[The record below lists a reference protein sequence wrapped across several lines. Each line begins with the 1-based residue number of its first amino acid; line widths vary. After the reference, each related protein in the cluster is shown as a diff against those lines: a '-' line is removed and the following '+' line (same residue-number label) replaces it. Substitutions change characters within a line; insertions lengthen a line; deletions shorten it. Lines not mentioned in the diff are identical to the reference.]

1 MKLKKIV
8 ALLFVA
14 GTALFCGC
22 GNSQNSAQGTEI
34 AAEPKE
40 AETDGTG
47 EVEASGIGEVEA
59 GGDGE
64 AEASG
69 TGGVEAD
76 GDGRT
81 TDSES
86 ADLTEEE
93 TTDGSGTGSQEM
105 ESLDAAAWD
114 FPDQDLSGSDVE
126 QRESVGIRAHIK
138 EIKGDQAL
146 ISSDTDEFPGVFLVT
161 GLMKLT
167 GQDGP
172 DGDSQFKGGT
182 EIFVVMADSGQKTVD
197 GIPVYRAWEIFP
209 SPADENLQAREDL
222 PLTEPPAL
230 RLQDVL
236 SSAWDPFEVRP
247 GNYSWNV
254 DMGDGNMTSAIACGS
269 APLDE
274 AGLRAASRLMVKDYN
289 KMDQVMYTCSTGFSP
304 DKLVIRRWDTADAK
318 DGDAR
323 EERVTTYYC
332 QIPLLGLEKGKVY
345 EFAAWW
351 NQENLDKNGFWGDAA
366 YVFVTE

>member
-1 MKLKKIV
+1 MRLKKIV

-22 GNSQNSAQGTEI
+22 GNSPDSARGTELL
-34 AAEPKE
+34 AESKG
-40 AETDGTG
+40 AEIDGTG
-47 EVEASGIGEVEA
+47 EVEAG
-59 GGDGE
+59 
-64 AEASG
+64 G
-69 TGGVEAD
+69 TGGAETDGTGGAETDGTGGAD
-76 GDGRT
+76 GDDRT
-81 TDSES
+81 TASEF
-86 ADLTEEE
+86 ADLTKEE
-93 TTDGSGTGSQEM
+93 TTDGPGTDSQKM
-105 ESLDAAAWD
+105 ERLDAASWD
-114 FPDQDLSGSDVE
+114 FQDQDLPGSDVE
-126 QRESVGIRAHIK
+126 RRESVGIRAHIK

-146 ISSDTDEFPGVFLVT
+146 ISSDTDEFPGVFLII
-161 GLMKLT
+161 GLLNLT

-172 DGDSQFKGGT
+172 DGDGGFKGGT
-182 EIFVVMADSGQKTVD
+182 EVFLVMADSGQKTGD

-209 SPADENLQAREDL
+209 APEDEEGQARADVL
-222 PLTEPPAL
+222 LTEPPAL

-236 SSAWDPFEVRP
+236 SSVLDPFEVRP

-254 DMGDGNMTSAIACGS
+254 DMGDGTMTSTIACGS

-274 AGLRAASRLMVKDYN
+274 AGLRAAARLTVKDYN
-289 KMDQVMYTCSTGFSP
+289 KMDQVMYACSTVFFP
-304 DKLVIRRWDTADAK
+304 DKLVVRQWDNGDVT

-345 EFAAWW
+345 EFSAWW